1 MNNIK
6 LWAGVLF
13 SLTFTC
19 WSIGQSPFYSEDF
32 SDGML
37 PAGWETT
44 DASGNPTAEHIL
56 WEACTDPFA
65 CPPFT
70 DLYFPGSFDGSPFAS
85 PTASNGY
92 LFVKSN
98 QGGLSLAPAVSR
110 LTTQAFDCS
119 DKDQVVLQF
128 HSHIGT
134 LFSAPYESAVVR
146 VSTNNVTWTTF
157 PVYPTLNIFDFKDLF
172 TPKTVPVTVDISSV
186 AANESTVY
194 IRWQWTHKS
203 DWTWS
208 IDDMKLFDSY
218 PPHEKAIWGHLP
230 GQGDFD
236 GGLNGWE
243 VNNILPP
250 DKGWKWTPNGYIGN
264 AFSANDGF
272 YIGSPSA
279 LNGAAVMNADFYTTN
294 NQSPPPSAPNYL
306 SELISPGIDLSGVE
320 GSLSLRFH
328 QIVRI
333 FYGNLLPGYP
343 GVTLLYYSTDDGQ
356 TWSTPIDVNPTL
368 KINGC
373 WLPEQKVIRL
383 PDELAGE
390 EQVKIK
396 FVFAGPL
403 YAWAIDDVVIYER
416 EQNNLETK
424 YDFAAFA
431 PNALTPR
438 ELVDSLRFLVD
449 VENVGQD
456 TQTNV
461 NAFISIRKKSN
472 QELVFL
478 DSIPIGTLAPG
489 ELADSLLFDRSFLPE
504 ASVNQYLAAYFTS
517 ANEEDEYAANDTVK
531 WEFEVT
537 DFVLSKELG
546 PSNAFT
552 PAGGETNYTY
562 GNCFY
567 IPPGANVK
575 ACKAEFSIGNAF
587 SLVGKNVF
595 VELYQWTEGFLDDEF
610 TIEDG
615 EYQLLSSRPY
625 EIQGVEALKEP
636 IVFDLQPDGSGIPLD
651 ADAYYF
657 LVLKYEGETPF
668 FIGVDDCQD
677 YLASFFLYRTF
688 TDQPQFFTV
697 LNVGNTSSFDLIG
710 LGNSGFDR
718 IPVVRLHICN
728 PTNTNALPVLPL
740 QIQIAPNPVAEVLNV
755 QLEATTFLES
765 VEVAIINSLGQ
776 VMKKQRLD
784 PFSGKVSTQFPV
796 SDLPDGQ
803 YWLYCRNASGQRLEA
818 FILKN

>member
-1 MNNIK
+1 MKKIK
-6 LWAGVLF
+6 LLAGAMF
-13 SLTFTC
+13 SLTFTF
-19 WSIGQSPFYSEDF
+19 WSIGQTPFFEEDF
-32 SDGML
+32 SDGLL
-37 PAGWETT
+37 PSGWETI
-44 DASGNPTAEHIL
+44 DVSGNPSQDHVL
-56 WEACTDPFA
+56 WEACTDPFS

-70 DLYFPGSFDGSPFAS
+70 DLYFPESFDGSPFAS
-85 PTASNGY
+85 PTVFNGY
-92 LFVKSN
+92 LFAKSN
-98 QGGLSLAPAVSR
+98 QTDFSLAPSISR
-110 LTTQAFDCS
+110 LTTHSIDCS
-119 DKDQVVLQF
+119 NKEQVVLQF
-128 HSHIGT
+128 HSHLGT
-134 LFSAPYESAVVR
+134 QFSDPYETAIVR

-157 PVYPTLNIFDFKDLF
+157 PVYPDLNVSGFEDLY
-172 TPKTVPVTVDISSV
+172 TPKTLPVTLDISSV

-194 IRWQWTHKS
+194 IRWQWTNKL

-208 IDDMKLFDSY
+208 IDDVKLFDSY
-218 PPHEKAIWGHLP
+218 PPHQKAIWGHLP
-230 GQGDFD
+230 GQGDFAN
-236 GGLNGWE
+236 GLNGWE
-243 VNNILPP
+243 VNNILPL
-250 DKGWKWTPNGYIGN
+250 DQGWKWTPNGYIGN

-306 SELISPGIDLSGVE
+306 SELISPMIDLSDVE
-320 GSLSLRFH
+320 GALSLRFY

-333 FYGNLLPGYP
+333 FYFNFLPGYP
-343 GVTLLYYSTDDGQ
+343 AVTLFYYSTDDGQ
-356 TWSTPIDVNPTL
+356 TWSDPVDVNPSL

-416 EQNNLETK
+416 EQHNLETK
-424 YDFAAFA
+424 YDFAALA

-438 ELVDSLRFLVD
+438 ELVDSIRFLVD

-461 NAFISIRKKSN
+461 KAFIRIQEKSN
-472 QELVFL
+472 QQLVFI
-478 DSIPIGTLAPG
+478 DSTIVGTLAPG
-489 ELADSLLFDRSFLPE
+489 ELADSLLFVRSFQPE
-504 ASVNQYLAAYFTS
+504 AIVNQYQAAYFTS
-517 ANEEDEYAANDTVK
+517 ADNEDEYVANDTVK

-546 PSNAFT
+546 PSNAFI
-552 PAGGETNYTY
+552 PSGGETNYTY

-575 ACKAEFSIGNAF
+575 ACKAEFSIGNAT
-587 SLVGKNVF
+587 SLFGKNVF
-595 VELYQWTEGFLDDEF
+595 VELYQWTEGFLDEEF

-625 EIQGVEALKEP
+625 EIQGTEQLKEP
-636 IVFDLQPDGSGIPLD
+636 IVFDLQPDGSGIPLESN
-651 ADAYYF
+651 AYYF

-668 FIGVDDCQD
+668 FIGVNDCQD

-718 IPVVRLHICN
+718 IPVVRLHICS
-728 PTNTNALPVLPL
+728 PTNTNVLPILPL
-740 QIQIAPNPVAEVLNV
+740 QIQIAPNPVSESLHV
-755 QLEATTFLES
+755 QLKSTTLLEPL
-765 VEVAIINSLGQ
+765 EIAIVNSLGQ
-776 VMKKQRLD
+776 VVRQQTLDRL
-784 PFSGKVSTQFPV
+784 SGEANMQFLV
-796 SDLPDGQ
+796 SDLPDGP
-803 YWLYCRNASGQRLEA
+803 YWLHCRNAAGQRSES